1 MNSTAA
7 FNFLREM
14 EERRMQGCEDEEMGS
29 DGQKIVFKNSKKLA
43 PIDEKTEPFEKRVK
57 GNKFVMPEYV
67 IGGEKKPKQQAKKE
81 RSGGRTSSNSK
92 QLKLT
97 HLEEEEECE

>member
-1 MNSTAA
+1 MNSSAA

-14 EERRMQGCEDEEMGS
+14 EDRKMQEYEEEEKGS
-29 DGQKIVFKNSKKLA
+29 DEQKIVFKNSKKLA
-43 PIDEKTEPFEKRVK
+43 PTEIAEPSTKRVK

-67 IGGEKKPKQQAKKE
+67 IGEKKNKQTKKE
-81 RSGGRTSSNSK
+81 TAKGKSSSSSSK

-97 HLEEEEECE
+97 HLEEEEEETE